1 MPVHLTPQDLAGL
14 LDAGAG
20 LKIPVADLTP
30 ETQFAKLGI
39 DSLALLGLT
48 AEIERR
54 HGVKLSTQADGT
66 TSIAEILASLT
77 TLARSMST
85 LPSVTSTV

>member
-1 MPVHLTPQDLAGL
+1 MTVQITAQDLTAL

-20 LKIPVADLTP
+20 LKIPDTDLTP
-30 ETQFAKLGI
+30 DTQLASLGI

-54 HGVKLSTQADGT
+54 YRVKLS
-66 TSIAEILASLT
+66 AET
-77 TLARSMST
+77 GGSMSVADF
-85 LPSVTSTV
+85 LSSVNTQLVAVA

>member
-1 MPVHLTPQDLAGL
+1 MTVQITAQDLAAL

-20 LKIPVADLTP
+20 LKIPITDLTP
-30 ETQFAKLGI
+30 ETQFASLGI

-54 HGVKLSTQADGT
+54 HQVRLSTEVGGT
-66 TSIAEILASLT
+66 TSIAEFL
-77 TLARSMST
+77 RSVNGQ
-85 LPSVTSTV
+85 LPAAA

>member
-1 MPVHLTPQDLAGL
+1 VTVQIAATDLAAL

-20 LKIPVADLTP
+20 LKIPVVDLAPDTL
-30 ETQFAKLGI
+30 FASLGV

-54 HGVKLSTQADGT
+54 HQVKLSAQVEGST
-66 TSIAEILASLT
+66 TVAEFLRSVNDQFLT
-77 TLARSMST
+77 AA
-85 LPSVTSTV
+85 

>member
-1 MPVHLTPQDLAGL
+1 VTVQITAQDLAAL

-30 ETQFAKLGI
+30 DTQFASLGI

-54 HGVKLSTQADGT
+54 HHVKLSAEAGGS
-66 TSIAEILASLT
+66 TSVAEFL
-77 TLARSMST
+77 RSVNDQL
-85 LPSVTSTV
+85 LPAA

>member
-1 MPVHLTPQDLAGL
+1 MTVQITAHDLAAL

-30 ETQFAKLGI
+30 DTRFASLGI
-39 DSLALLGLT
+39 DSLAILGLT

-54 HGVKLSTQADGT
+54 HHVKLSTEVESS
-66 TSIAEILASLT
+66 TSVAEFL
-77 TLARSMST
+77 RSVNDQ
-85 LPSVTSTV
+85 LPAAA

>member
-1 MPVHLTPQDLAGL
+1 MAQIAVLELAAL
-14 LDAGAG
+14 IDAGAD

-30 ETQFAKLGI
+30 DATFASLGI

-54 HGVKLSTQADGT
+54 HQVKLSAETGGSTSVAEFLRSVNTQ
-66 TSIAEILASLT
+66 LLT
-77 TLARSMST
+77 AA
-85 LPSVTSTV
+85 

>member
-1 MPVHLTPQDLAGL
+1 MTVQITTQDLAAL

-20 LKIPVADLTP
+20 LKIPAASLTP
-30 ETQFAKLGI
+30 DTQLATLGI

-54 HGVKLSTQADGT
+54 HQVKLSMDAGGS
-66 TSIAEILASLT
+66 TSVGEFLRSVNDQLLA
-77 TLARSMST
+77 AA
-85 LPSVTSTV
+85 